1 MLNST
6 KMLLNDK
13 WVASAKTICLIHNI
27 SSATKCLLLLVIIC
41 INCFTTSE

>member
-1 MLNST
+1 MLNRT
-6 KMLLNDK
+6 KMLLSDK
-13 WVASAKTICLIHNI
+13 WVASAKTSCLIHKI